1 MKWPWKVRE
10 EVAKAR
16 AQEATRQLER
26 IEAQRH
32 VVENVS
38 KALRRETV
46 EINGWTQ
53 RAKRAFS

>member
-1 MKWPWKVRE
+1 MRWPWKVRE
-10 EVAKAR
+10 EAARAR

-26 IEAQRH
+26 IEAQRPIVEH
-32 VVENVS
+32 VANT
-38 KALRRETV
+38 LRRETV